1 MPSTYSFTKL
11 YCMYPLFLLIKG
23 FVEIRDA
30 VKRPL
35 FGTAMVEGNAKIPPL
50 PTAIYDD
57 DIDGSMKKGYEIM
70 KPLEERDPNEII
82 EEAA

>member
-1 MPSTYSFTKL
+1 
-11 YCMYPLFLLIKG
+11 MYPLFLLIKG

-35 FGTAMVEGNAKIPPL
+35 FGTALVEDSASIPPL
-50 PTAIYDD
+50 PTAHYDEE
-57 DIDGSMKKGYEIM
+57 IDGSMKKGYEVM
-70 KPLEERDPNEII
+70 KPLEEKDPSDIV